1 MDSDLIRV
9 LYGIAEING
18 KDKNGTE
25 PSYEEYKNK
34 KDTSQKILKELNL
47 SRVLLE
53 GFDPSVLSVFPHLQ
67 SLYLTNTGLRT
78 VRGKGFQ
85 DLTSL
90 RLLDLRGCP
99 VTSFPGK
106 VFFGLKQLE
115 EVYSDT
121 YRLCCASVLPEGFN
135 VRQCRAPSDEV
146 SSCESLLKSNTYR
159 VLLALITSFALLGN
173 VASLVYRL
181 GINRTVNRQGFGVLV
196 THLCVSDGL
205 MGVFMAVIGAADQMY
220 MGNYVWRDTEWRRS
234 PVCQLA
240 GLIALLSS
248 EVSTFL
254 VCLVTLDRFLA
265 IRFPFRKL
273 RFGPTSGHVVGAVA
287 WVFGL
292 CLAGVPLLPVTSH
305 WKFYGQAG
313 ICVPLPITRVHFP
326 GKSYAF
332 GVMIVLNSVLFVL
345 LVIGNVFIYR
355 SIQQHKM
362 DVAESS
368 GTSKDVTIARR
379 LLTVVMSDF
388 VCWFPICLLGLLA
401 EGDFPVSGEVNV
413 AMAII
418 VLPINSALN
427 PFLYTFNIL
436 KERRRRA
443 QEKRMMQWLSRQNAV
458 KS

>member
-1 MDSDLIRV
+1 M
-9 LYGIAEING
+9 
-18 KDKNGTE
+18 
-25 PSYEEYKNK
+25 
-34 KDTSQKILKELNL
+34 
-47 SRVLLE
+47 
-53 GFDPSVLSVFPHLQ
+53 F
-67 SLYLTNTGLRT
+67 
-78 VRGKGFQ
+78 
-85 DLTSL
+85 
-90 RLLDLRGCP
+90 
-99 VTSFPGK
+99 
-106 VFFGLKQLE
+106 
-115 EVYSDT
+115 
-121 YRLCCASVLPEGFN
+121 
-135 VRQCRAPSDEV
+135 V
-146 SSCESLLKSNTYR
+146 S
-159 VLLALITSFALLGN
+159 
-173 VASLVYRL
+173 
-181 GINRTVNRQGFGVLV
+181 RQGFGVLV

-205 MGVFMAVIGAADQMY
+205 MGVFMAVIGAADQLY

-273 RFGPTSGHVVGAVA
+273 RLGPTSGHVVGAMA

-292 CLAGVPLLPVTSH
+292 CLAAVPLLPVTSH

-313 ICVPLPITRVHFP
+313 ICVPLPITRVHIP

-345 LVIGNVFIYR
+345 LAIGNVFIYR

-362 DVAESS
+362 GVAESS

-418 VLPINSALN
+418 VLPFNSALN